1 MNRGYC
7 RVSTQEQG
15 KEGISLQMQER
26 TIKNYLHHQPVRI
39 YRDVGT
45 GRNCK
50 RTQLQQLLKDLV
62 EGDKVLV
69 FRLDRISWSVCDLSN
84 LVREFEVK
92 RVDFVSCQKY
102 FDITT

>member
-1 MNRGYC
+1 MNRGYI
-7 RVSTQEQG
+7 RVSSQEQE
-15 KEGISLQMQER
+15 KEGISLQTQEQR
-26 TIKNYLHHQPVRI
+26 IKDYLHRQPVQI

-69 FRLDRISWSVCDLSN
+69 FRLDRISRSVCDLSD
-84 LVREFEVK
+84 LVREFEAK
-92 RVDFVSCQKY
+92 RVDFAP
-102 FDITT
+102 

>member
-26 TIKNYLHHQPVRI
+26 TIKNYLHPQPVRI
-39 YRDVGT
+39 YRDIGT

-62 EGDKVLV
+62 KGDKVLV
-69 FRLDRISWSVCDLSN
+69 FRLDRISRSVCDLSN
-84 LVREFEVK
+84 LVREFEAK
-92 RVDFVSCQKY
+92 RVDFVP
-102 FDITT
+102 